1 MSTLATLTRVEIKV
15 DGAPLSMRAA
25 SAFEEVRVHRRLSQ
39 PSLCELVFFVPRDP
53 ISELYGLRVGSAL
66 QLSMPEINASL
77 FSGEITAVE
86 HAYEPSHGQT
96 IRIRCYDLLHR
107 MRKSQPVRVHV
118 EVTPVELARELTAD
132 LGITVEAEDDGPL
145 SRRLLQY
152 RQSNLDLLVDVSR
165 RCGLYLTLRD
175 DVLHL
180 LTLQG
185 LGSSIP
191 LELGKT
197 LFEARLELNAEPAC
211 RSILVKGWD
220 ASRVEAHESRVDGPR
235 IGRDV
240 SAAAPPDRFHVTGEG
255 TLADEAFPDDLH
267 ARAVAQAELDARVAR
282 EVTLWGVAE
291 GNVDLQPGSRVEV
304 SGIAGNFAGTYVL
317 TSVDHRINRRTGFV
331 SEISTLPPHFDK
343 QPGGAIVVWGTITS
357 VDDPEKMGRVRAWL
371 PAIGKIETDW
381 MGVMAAGAGGNKGFV
396 ILPDVDDEVLVLF
409 IGGDPSQAVVLGG
422 LYGARGPGDYGVEDS
437 SIRRYSIGTSGGQKI
452 KLDDAGQCIRLENKG
467 GSFMEISP
475 EKFFLH
481 SAVPLEIEAPGCEVV
496 ITGKSI
502 DFRQA

>member
-1 MSTLATLTRVEIKV
+1 MSNVAAMTQVEIKV
-15 DGAPLSMRAA
+15 DGVALSSRAA

-53 ISELYGLRVGSAL
+53 ISDLCGIRVGSAID
-66 QLSMPEINASL
+66 LSMPEINASL
-77 FSGEITAVE
+77 FSGEITALE
-86 HAYEPSHGQT
+86 YAYEASHGHT
-96 IRIRCYDLLHR
+96 VRIRCYDLLHR
-107 MRKSQPVRVHV
+107 LRKRQPVRVHV
-118 EVTPVELARELTAD
+118 EVTPAELARELTAD
-132 LGITVEAEDDGPL
+132 FGIAVETEEDGPL
-145 SRRLLQY
+145 SKRLLQY
-152 RQSNLDLLVDVSR
+152 RQSDFDLLVDVSR
-165 RCGLYLTLRD
+165 RCGLYLTLREN
-175 DVLHL
+175 VLHL
-180 LTLQG
+180 LTLRG
-185 LGSSIP
+185 LGGSIR
-191 LELGKT
+191 LELGTT

-211 RSILVKGWD
+211 RSILAKGWD
-220 ASRVEAHESRVDGPR
+220 ASRVEAHESRVDAPR

-240 SAAAPPDRFHVTGEG
+240 SAEAPPDRFHATGEG
-255 TLADEAFPDDLH
+255 TLGDKAFPDDLH

-291 GNVDLQPGSRVEV
+291 GNIDLQPGSRVEV
-304 SGIAGNFAGTYVL
+304 SGVVDNFAGTYVL

-331 SEISTLPPHFDK
+331 SEISTLPPQFDK
-343 QPGGAIVVWGTITS
+343 QAGGSIVVWGTVTS

-409 IGGDPSQAVVLGG
+409 IGGDASQAIVLGG

-437 SIRRYSIGTSGGQKI
+437 SIRRYSIGTPGGQKI
-452 KLDDAGQCIRLENKG
+452 KLDDSGQCIRLENKG

-481 SAVPLEIEAPGCEVV
+481 SAVPLEIEAPGREVV